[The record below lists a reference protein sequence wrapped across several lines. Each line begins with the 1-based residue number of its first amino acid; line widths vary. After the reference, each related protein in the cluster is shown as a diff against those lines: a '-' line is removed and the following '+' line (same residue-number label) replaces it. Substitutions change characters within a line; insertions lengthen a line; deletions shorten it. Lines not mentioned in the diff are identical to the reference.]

1 MSQAADQLEN
11 EMLVLLRR
19 YTEESDLHIME
30 IIGVLEKV
38 KLDCVYYHHLEQDED
53 GGDDE

>member
-38 KLDCVYYHHLEQDED
+38 KLDVHAYHIEQEQD

>member
-1 MSQAADQLEN
+1 MSEAADQLEN

-38 KLDCVYYHHLEQDED
+38 KRRITRAYHIEQEQD